1 MISVNSSNTMVT
13 IISPSGTLK
22 AMSNRVIRIID
33 MIVIMI
39 MVILSF
45 RYSLQSTEGTNNS
58 NHNITTINTN
68 HSPFNIIFPKK
79 NLL

>member
-1 MISVNSSNTMVT
+1 MDMISVNISNTMVT

-39 MVILSF
+39 MLILSF
-45 RYSLQSTEGTNNS
+45 R
-58 NHNITTINTN
+58 
-68 HSPFNIIFPKK
+68 
-79 NLL
+79 

>member
-1 MISVNSSNTMVT
+1 MDMISVNSSNAMVT

-45 RYSLQSTEGTNNS
+45 R
-58 NHNITTINTN
+58 
-68 HSPFNIIFPKK
+68 
-79 NLL
+79 

>member
-1 MISVNSSNTMVT
+1 MVSRTRYFYLDFGIGYEGVIEGSFWKYDIKRAMISVNSSNTMVT
-13 IISPSGTLK
+13 IISSFGTLK

-45 RYSLQSTEGTNNS
+45 R
-58 NHNITTINTN
+58 
-68 HSPFNIIFPKK
+68 
-79 NLL
+79 

>member
-22 AMSNRVIRIID
+22 AMSNRIIRIID

-45 RYSLQSTEGTNNS
+45 R
-58 NHNITTINTN
+58 
-68 HSPFNIIFPKK
+68 
-79 NLL
+79 